1 MVFQIETKQN
11 YFLNILFLEKH
22 LIEITQAVFDSDK
35 TPYEI
40 FGADVIKFRS
50 CMKLFASLE
59 NTNKIFKQI
68 INKNHW
74 L

>member
-1 MVFQIETKQN
+1 MVFQIETKQEHP
-11 YFLNILFLEKH
+11 FLGKY

-59 NTNKIFKQI
+59 NINKIFKQI